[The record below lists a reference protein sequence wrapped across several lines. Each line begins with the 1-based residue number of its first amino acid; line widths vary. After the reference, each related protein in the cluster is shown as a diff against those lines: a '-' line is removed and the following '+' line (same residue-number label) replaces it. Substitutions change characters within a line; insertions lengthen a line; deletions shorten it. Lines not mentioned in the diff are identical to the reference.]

1 MADDPARELA
11 QLRAQAVKLRGHMAS
26 GILTVEGADG
36 TGRVTYRTYAEMRT
50 ALGVLSRQISALS
63 AQVEGAISR
72 RRTSQ
77 IVITSR
83 SGW

>member
-1 MADDPARELA
+1 MADDPARDLA
-11 QLRAQAVKLRGHMAS
+11 RLRAQAVKLRGHMAS

-36 TGRVTYRTYAEMRT
+36 TGRVTYRSYAEMRT
-50 ALGVLSRQISALS
+50 ALGVLSQQISALS

-72 RRTSQ
+72 RRTNQ